1 MLLCS
6 WIAILISDIAL
17 VSMLCFSLA
26 FCRDTVIYFFISLFI
41 HPFIYLSIHN
51 DNHKIKNI
59 QRTQF
64 SSVQGQNGQHRGSS
78 HLRAAII
85 LW

>member
-1 MLLCS
+1 LLCS

-41 HPFIYLSIHN
+41 HPFIYL
-51 DNHKIKNI
+51 
-59 QRTQF
+59 
-64 SSVQGQNGQHRGSS
+64 
-78 HLRAAII
+78 
-85 LW
+85 